1 MQTVSPMQTVP
12 RPERSAKMFSRPRN
26 LAVFWSALFAD
37 RLAGKD
43 GLHAVCKGSGASLP
57 LAAPSLAPGQPFLC
71 YITAAKL
78 PKQQLNA
85 K

>member
-12 RPERSAKMFSRPRN
+12 RPERSAKMVSRPRN

-43 GLHAVCKGSGASLP
+43 GLQAVCKGAGACP